1 MRRIL
6 VIALISGAAL
16 LSTAGT
22 SQAAARWPAKCSNFK
37 CVNAH
42 LNALHKSVQ
51 NINKSVQNI
60 NGTLSCLNVLAPFT
74 EYGNF
79 LSDDGV
85 NSTFG
90 LDFTATGDSVDVWML
105 GIAPG
110 TCGTSTTAIK
120 VGKVPLLGR
129 RLMLGAHR

>member
-1 MRRIL
+1 VRRIL
-6 VIALISGAAL
+6 VIALIVGAAL

-22 SQAAARWPAKCSNFK
+22 SQAAARWPARCSNFK

-51 NINKSVQNI
+51 SINSF
-60 NGTLSCLNVLAPFT
+60 LNCFRITPTT

-85 NSTFG
+85 NSTTG
-90 LDFTATGDSVDVWML
+90 LDFTATGDSIDFWML
-105 GIAPG
+105 GINPG
-110 TCGTSTTAIK
+110 TCGTPTTAIK
-120 VGKVPLLGR
+120 SGKIPLLAR
-129 RLMLGAHR
+129 PLMLGAPR